1 MGIMACYLSL
11 NDALA
16 DEVAQLDN
24 TAIPTKIEQL
34 MENRLCPVYEM
45 DKCWDGLH
53 FLLTG
58 VSASQPIEDDPLS
71 EAIVGVHVLDTEDFM
86 AVIGSD
92 ELPRIVTSL
101 QAVDRIELRKQFK
114 LSAFREQQIY
124 PNIWVDEETDE
135 LFAELTLELKN
146 LISFYECSRDQG
158 HDILI
163 SIY

>member
-1 MGIMACYLSL
+1 MGILACYLSL

-24 TAIPTKIEQL
+24 SAIITKIEQL
-34 MENRLCPVYEM
+34 MENRLCPIYEM

-58 VSASQPIEDDPLS
+58 VSASQPIEGDPLS
-71 EAIVGVHVLDTEDFM
+71 EAVVGVHVLDTEDFI

-92 ELPRIVTSL
+92 ELPRIIASL
-101 QAVDRIELRKQFK
+101 QAVDRITLRKNFK
-114 LSAFREQQIY
+114 LSAFRQQQIY
-124 PNIWVDEETDE
+124 PNTWVDEETDE
-135 LFAELTLELKN
+135 RFTELTLELQN
-146 LISFYECSRDQG
+146 LISFYEHSRDQG

-163 SIY
+163 GIY